1 MGMIPGVPAVRV
13 PGLRIPVGLLR
24 QGRVKLNTEVAQ
36 HEDSTDWTRTSYQ
49 LGVEDKEI
57 YVNPNWLHI

>member
-13 PGLRIPVGLLR
+13 PGLRIPVGLLK
-24 QGRVKLNTEVAQ
+24 QGRAKPNTEVAQ

-49 LGVEDKEI
+49 LGVEDKETN
-57 YVNPNWLHI
+57 VNPSWLTI